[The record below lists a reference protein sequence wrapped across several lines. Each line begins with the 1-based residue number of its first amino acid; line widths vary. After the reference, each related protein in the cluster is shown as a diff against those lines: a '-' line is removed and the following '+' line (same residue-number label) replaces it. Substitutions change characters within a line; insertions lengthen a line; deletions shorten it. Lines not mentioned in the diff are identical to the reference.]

1 MDIHLLPTFTYSYP
15 FKGTFYSSPISWVSH
30 QELVKIALSS
40 LLHIIMG
47 RQIKYVNYLNDIQI
61 SRSFYA
67 SNGWTRLCGSKSCSF
82 EFSFHVVIKH
92 SSVHKI
98 FHEVIR
104 NAAKREPCILF
115 TARLIK
121 CFIHCKACLG

>member
-1 MDIHLLPTFTYSYP
+1 
-15 FKGTFYSSPISWVSH
+15 
-30 QELVKIALSS
+30 
-40 LLHIIMG
+40 MG

-115 TARLIK
+115 TAQLIK
-121 CFIHCKACLG
+121 CYIHCKA